1 MGKRP
6 QEPLEIFPQCL
17 PNDRKGIFLA
27 NVKFI
32 IHGAGHDAEQSA
44 SRAHIAEEC
53 GYYGFFVGESQWNT
67 LDPFQTLTFC
77 ATRTR
82 TIRLGT
88 GVTSMLFRSPYQ
100 LANAAATLNHISN
113 GRAILGIGTGDE
125 PELGFKSTKMDRFED
140 ELKRIRVLLHGGS
153 LPFVSVEGKN
163 VEESLTAGRLPVPLF
178 IAAEGPRTL
187 ELAGRVADGVILG
200 TGFDQDVLKW
210 AKGKVSQGAI
220 KAGRSPKDIEILVA
234 GMIVIDSNGSKA
246 KDLAR
251 RRIANRAYHNFRSTL
266 ETVPEEELEGVKK
279 FLRAF
284 DITKPIEEKSD
295 PEMITDYLIRRFSV
309 AGTPKECKT
318 RIEELVNLGA
328 TSFMVTPP
336 FNIYDQVMKDWADVI
351 VSEYRN

>member
-1 MGKRP
+1 M
-6 QEPLEIFPQCL
+6 
-17 PNDRKGIFLA
+17 A

-44 SRAHIAEEC
+44 SRAHFAEDC
-53 GYYGFFVGESQWNT
+53 GYDGFFLGESQWNT
-67 LDPFQTLTFC
+67 LDPFQTLAFC

-82 TIRLGT
+82 AIKLGT

-125 PELGFKSTKMDRFED
+125 PELGFKSTKMDRFEE

-153 LPFVSVEGKN
+153 LPFLSVEGKN
-163 VEESLTAGRLPVPLF
+163 VEESLTAGKLPVPLF
-178 IAAEGPRTL
+178 IAAEGPRVL
-187 ELAGRVADGVILG
+187 ELAGRIADGVILG
-200 TGFDQDVLKW
+200 TGFDLRVLRW
-210 AKGKVSQGAI
+210 AKEKIFEGANKV
-220 KAGRSPKDIEILVA
+220 GRSSRDVEILVA
-234 GMIVIDSNGSKA
+234 GMIVIDSNGKRA
-246 KDLAR
+246 KELAR
-251 RRIANRAYHNFRSTL
+251 RRLANRAYHNFRSTL

-295 PEMITDYLIRRFSV
+295 PELVTDYLIQRFSV
-309 AGTPKECKT
+309 AGTPEECKT
-318 RIEELVNLGA
+318 RIEELVRLGA
-328 TSFMVTPP
+328 TSFMLTPP
-336 FNIYDQVMKDWADVI
+336 FNIFEQVMKDWAKAI